1 LREEARLRLHSSWSV
16 PFTLRLIFIVFILC
30 LYAPKAQQLKDGRGV
45 LVETCVECFRAT
57 SGFLTGTKLYLFLY
71 GVPKLECEIRLRTY
85 CSPKQSKPADE
96 VVAKAKEMLESK
108 RQGGTRYGFFFNN
121 CEDFATLCKTGTA
134 FCTQSELLFGR
145 VGYPILKQLV
155 QSS

>member
-1 LREEARLRLHSSWSV
+1 MEEVCWWKPAWNAFELHQDS
-16 PFTLRLIFIVFILC
+16 LQ
-30 LYAPKAQQLKDGRGV
+30 AQN
-45 LVETCVECFRAT
+45 
-57 SGFLTGTKLYLFLY
+57 SYLFLY

-108 RQGGTRYGFFFNN
+108 KQGGTRYGFFFNN
-121 CEDFATLCKTGTA
+121 CEDLATLCKTGTA

>member
-1 LREEARLRLHSSWSV
+1 MTGIYIGDGKVIHNMGKNGSGKK
-16 PFTLRLIFIVFILC
+16 
-30 LYAPKAQQLKDGRGV
+30 KACKSRPQCGYDGRGG

-71 GVPKLECEIRLRTY
+71 GVPKLECEIRLRAY

-108 RQGGTRYGFFFNN
+108 KQGGTRYGFFFNN